1 MSQASRKR
9 RSMDRKQVKQERT
22 KRYFLDAAKEI
33 ISEEG
38 IGALTTKRIGD
49 RASYSYASIY
59 NYFENFNELCCLCLE
74 EMAAEC
80 ASWVAERLEG
90 ELAYDRI
97 LLFSR
102 LMIEANAKRPKA
114 YSIFLST
121 DIDYGYFQ
129 RRDGH
134 HFMHPAYAML
144 RKEIEALP
152 GLASGGEEAR
162 VLSDI
167 LTYVFHSK
175 MHFYIRYGAPPSLEL
190 LYAEVE
196 EETRFL
202 LDRTEKRVD

>member
-1 MSQASRKR
+1 
-9 RSMDRKQVKQERT
+9 MDRKQAKQERT

-33 ISEEG
+33 IREEG
-38 IGALTTKRIGD
+38 IAALTTKRIGE

-74 EMAAEC
+74 EMASEC

-90 ELAYDRI
+90 DSAYERV

-102 LMIEANAKRPKA
+102 LMIEANASEPNA

-121 DIDYGYFQ
+121 DLDYGYFL

-144 RKEIEALP
+144 QEELRKLP
-152 GLASGGEEAR
+152 GLKGDEEAR

-175 MHFYIRYGAPPSLEL
+175 LHFYIRYGAPRSLEL
-190 LYAEVE
+190 LHGEVE
-196 EETRFL
+196 EETRFI
-202 LDRTEKRVD
+202 LDRICG